1 MNEYTKQA
9 GERVRIRRK
18 QLKLSQE
25 QLAEK
30 IGYKGRGPVSKLE
43 SGDNAFKQPLVA
55 KLAEALKTT
64 PAYIMGWDEE
74 PEEPRPIKNV
84 LPIPAM
90 RKVPIIGVIPCG
102 VPITALEEWEGD
114 AFLPESINADFAL
127 RAKGDS
133 MTGSGKVPIIGV
145 IPCGVPIT
153 ALEEWE
159 GDAFLPESIN
169 ADFALRAKGDS
180 MTGSGIKSGSIVFC
194 KACETVENGK
204 VAAVVID
211 DEATLKRFYNY
222 GSLVVLRPSNP
233 DFEDLEFKEDEIN
246 QIRIIGQAVSV
257 LAPVK

>member
-133 MTGSGKVPIIGV
+133 MTGSG
-145 IPCGVPIT
+145 
-153 ALEEWE
+153 
-159 GDAFLPESIN
+159 
-169 ADFALRAKGDS
+169 
-180 MTGSGIKSGSIVFC
+180 IKSGSIVFC

-204 VAAVVID
+204 VAAVMID